1 MSTIPPHVNIP
12 SAALV
17 GAAASAAY
25 AGEMYLDI
33 ALTRN
38 PLDDLQLLEGLLR
51 GRKARVPILGMVVHL
66 LNGSALAIVYAIVRP
81 LLPGPN
87 WLKGL
92 LFGALFLV
100 AVWPLTPLLDRIHP
114 LIKRGDL
121 PRFNTP
127 VGFGQNIVRHLL
139 FGLVLGLLYRD

>member
-100 AVWPLTPLLDRIHP
+100 A
-114 LIKRGDL
+114 
-121 PRFNTP
+121 
-127 VGFGQNIVRHLL
+127 
-139 FGLVLGLLYRD
+139 

>member
-1 MSTIPPHVNIP
+1 MSTIPSRINIP
-12 SAALV
+12 SAVFA

-33 ALTRN
+33 ALTGN
-38 PLDDLQLLEGLLR
+38 PLDDLQLLEGALR
-51 GRKARVPILGMVVHL
+51 RRKARVPVLGMLVHL
-66 LNGSALAIVYAIVRP
+66 LNGSALGIVYAVVRP

-87 WLKGL
+87 WLKGTLFGL
-92 LFGALFLV
+92 LFVLG
-100 AVWPLTPLLDRIHP
+100 VWRLTPLLDRIHP
-114 LIKRGDL
+114 LIRRGEL

-127 VGFGQNIVRHLL
+127 VAFGQNIARHLI

>member
-1 MSTIPPHVNIP
+1 MSSNQSGVNIP
-12 SAALV
+12 SIVFA
-17 GAAASAAY
+17 GAAASAIY
-25 AGEMYLDI
+25 AGEMHLDI
-33 ALTRN
+33 ALTGN
-38 PLDDLQLLEGLLR
+38 PLDDVQLLEGALR
-51 GRKARVPILGMVVHL
+51 GRKARVPILGMFVHL
-66 LNGSALAIVYAIVRP
+66 LNGSALAVVYALVKP

-87 WLKGL
+87 WLKGT

-114 LIKRGDL
+114 LIRSGAL

-127 VGFGQNIVRHLL
+127 IALGQNIVRHLV

>member
-1 MSTIPPHVNIP
+1 MSSNQSGLNIP
-12 SAALV
+12 SAIFA
-17 GAAASAAY
+17 GAAASAVY

-33 ALTRN
+33 ALTGN
-38 PLDDLQLLEGLLR
+38 PLDDMQLLEGALR
-51 GRKARVPILGMVVHL
+51 GRKARVPILGMLVHL
-66 LNGSALAIVYAIVRP
+66 LNGSALAVVYALVKP

-87 WLKGL
+87 WLKGT

-114 LIKRGDL
+114 LIRRGDL

-127 VGFGQNIVRHLL
+127 VALGQNIVRHLV
-139 FGLVLGLLYRD
+139 FGLILGLLYRD

>member
-1 MSTIPPHVNIP
+1 MRAPRVSIPR
-12 SAALV
+12 ALLA
-17 GAAASAAY
+17 GATASAVY

-33 ALTRN
+33 ALTGN
-38 PLDDLQLLEGLLR
+38 PLDDVQLLEGALR
-51 GRKARVPILGMVVHL
+51 GRKARVPLLGMSVHL
-66 LNGSALAIVYAIVRP
+66 LNGGALAVVYALVKP
-81 LLPGPN
+81 LLPGPH
-87 WLKGL
+87 WVKGL

-100 AVWPLTPLLDRIHP
+100 GVWPLTPALDRIHP

-127 VGFGQNIVRHLL
+127 VALGQNIARHLL